1 MQKKESPPPST
12 LKSNSE
18 IFSDIYANNVWGKP
32 TDAGEK
38 FRSGSGSHDE
48 KIIVPYINT
57 LLQLLTNN
65 GIRNIVDLG
74 CGDFWIMRHVLGT
87 LAQNKYNFFYT
98 GIDVV
103 ADLINYNAE
112 HFRHPNIRFVCRDV
126 TIDNEPLPDGDILII
141 RQVLQHLSNADI
153 KKILDKASKFKF
165 LFVTE
170 SIYGGVDAVHNID
183 KASNNHTRVDH
194 KSGVYLEHA
203 PFAYKNIVHLLEVR
217 GGVLSGIQSTIRSSL
232 IIN

>member
-1 MQKKESPPPST
+1 MDNSYASPSKV
-12 LKSNSE
+12 KSNSE
-18 IFSDIYANNVWGKP
+18 IFSEIYANNAWGKP

-48 KIIVPYINT
+48 KIIVPYIET
-57 LLQLLTNN
+57 LIPLLTNN
-65 GIRNIVDLG
+65 NIRNIVDLG
-74 CGDFWIMRHVLGT
+74 CGDFGIMRHVLSAFSEAG
-87 LAQNKYNFFYT
+87 YNFFYT

-103 ADLINYNAE
+103 ADLIKYNAE
-112 HFRHPNIRFVCRDV
+112 RFRHPNIRFICRDAAA
-126 TIDNEPLPDGDILII
+126 DNEPLPDGDILII

-170 SIYGGVDAVHNID
+170 SIYDGADAVRNID
-183 KASNNHTRVDH
+183 FKASNYTRGAL

-203 PFAYKNIVHLLEVR
+203 PFNCKNIVHLLKLQ
-217 GGVLSGIQSTIRSSL
+217 GKNGVGDLIRSSL